1 MLLTTPMLE
10 MFHGL
15 NVLGSYNMDSHKA
28 RDSNVDYLYEWF
40 DNGLL
45 LAVTLLD
52 PTQAYQ
58 YFLSRREGSVSD
70 MGKAYASIE
79 PLAPDHQSNET
90 PRSARSR

>member
-1 MLLTTPMLE
+1 MLLTTPMLPVE
-10 MFHGL
+10 MCHGL
-15 NVLGSYNMDSHKA
+15 NVLGFSQGP
-28 RDSNVDYLYEWF
+28 DSNVDYLYEWF

-52 PTQAYQ
+52 PTQACQ
-58 YFLSRREGSVSD
+58 YFLSRREVSVSD

-90 PRSARSR
+90 PRSARSS